1 MTQIIVNL
9 PWVKSTKESI
19 SGTTDRMRT
28 SSDDVVSLDSAPDV
42 DSGSTDFMNK
52 WDERR
57 GELAEYLKGVED
69 LFQAIFDAFSMTDKQ
84 LAEAT
89 QGDS

>member
-19 SGTTDRMRT
+19 SGTTDRMKAD
-28 SSDDVVSLDSAPDV
+28 SEDAVSLDSAPEV
-42 DSGSTDFMNK
+42 DSGSTDFMQK

-57 GELAEYLKGVED
+57 GELAEYLQGVED

-89 QGDS
+89 QGD